1 MYAVKNRNQELFQH
15 DGMMRKGKMKPKYDL
30 EDYIYDVESRSLEP
44 SADPEDVYAQL
55 QQKEQDL
62 MLAAELGKALL
73 EKNEELSR
81 QNERL
86 AEEYSQKLEVI
97 EQDRHLLRRKLV
109 STQAECD
116 TRLLE
121 LQADLRD
128 LQAALNERDNA
139 LRNTEKEKA
148 VLISELSE
156 QNQRLTNQ
164 IKESAKNEEQLSL
177 QLQGLRDQYS
187 LRKSSLQDHQ
197 TSLDVLRD
205 EILFMSEKKLE
216 LERRVQMLQDQR
228 DNLSSA
234 LEEATDRVLLLE
246 RETREQQIQLQVSH
260 RELEELRSANG
271 SLGDRLEAM
280 GVTPPGSSGGHRSL
294 LSEMECDDQLLT
306 SLPQGD
312 DLHQLK
318 VEVVSVYDRVRAIC
332 QSLKHRA
339 NHSDSS
345 IRPDITVHQ
354 VKVGL
359 LTTIINELSDLIN
372 EIGGGDYSTS
382 SVSVTDLEIDL
393 HRAQEAVDRMT
404 KEIDAKSEELK
415 RRNETIVD
423 LSSKLNIKEA
433 ELLGAVEER
442 DRARAD
448 LKDAG
453 AGGLARDEMVRKA
466 WEVRDGAV
474 ARKNATQLELA
485 KTRIDMLQANS
496 QLMEAI
502 QQKVELSQQLEQWQM
517 DMQALLDEQMRL
529 KLGNPDQTAQ
539 SQSSGASTP
548 SSLSNPAKRPS
559 RKLFGIFQR

>member
-1 MYAVKNRNQELFQH
+1 M
-15 DGMMRKGKMKPKYDL
+15 
-30 EDYIYDVESRSLEP
+30 
-44 SADPEDVYAQL
+44 
-55 QQKEQDL
+55 
-62 MLAAELGKALL
+62 
-73 EKNEELSR
+73 
-81 QNERL
+81 
-86 AEEYSQKLEVI
+86 VI

-109 STQAECD
+109 TTQAECD

-128 LQAALNERDNA
+128 LQAALNERDTA
-139 LRNTEKEKA
+139 LKNTEKEKA

-164 IKESAKNEEQLSL
+164 IKESARNEEQLSL

-271 SLGDRLEAM
+271 CLGDRLEAM
-280 GVTPPGSSGGHRSL
+280 GVTPPGSSGASGGHRSL
-294 LSEMECDDQLLT
+294 LSEMECDEHLA
-306 SLPQGD
+306 SLPLGD
-312 DLHQLK
+312 DLHQMK
-318 VEVVSVYDRVRAIC
+318 VEIVSVYDRAKRFS

-404 KEIDAKSEELK
+404 KEIEAKSEELK

-433 ELLGAVEER
+433 ELVGAVEER

-448 LKDAG
+448 LKD

-474 ARKNATQLELA
+474 ARKNATQVELA
-485 KTRIDMLQANS
+485 KTRIDMIQANS
-496 QLMEAI
+496 QLLEAI

-517 DMQALLDEQMRL
+517 DMQSLLDEQMRL
-529 KLGNPDQTAQ
+529 KLGNPELP
-539 SQSSGASTP
+539 QSSGSSTP
-548 SSLSNPAKRPS
+548 SSVSNPAKRPS